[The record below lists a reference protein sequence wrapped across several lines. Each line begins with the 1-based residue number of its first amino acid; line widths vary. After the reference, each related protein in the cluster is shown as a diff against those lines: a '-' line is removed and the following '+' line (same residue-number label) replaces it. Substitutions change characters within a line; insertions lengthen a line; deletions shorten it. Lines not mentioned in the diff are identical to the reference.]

1 MSGGNYDY
9 LYNGTQKAYEI
20 SKAFDDFTTI
30 DSGTFS
36 SKFNVD
42 DYMKPLSISNAASGG
57 ESFFTRFPA
66 VSPDPQWPSYTPNVT
81 NYKPNG
87 SFYMQLNTTSSSSL
101 STTEW
106 QRLYNAINANMAGI
120 MSQTTTASLQ
130 TYMETLSVSQLFTLY
145 NQYIDTFNNTV
156 GNFKFKQLLDV
167 YITYIIARVAATSGD
182 TKTMN
187 TYLMNAA
194 NQINI
199 FTTDMFAAVRDAAK
213 ATVKDIY
220 NIYSD
225 KPQRFYLLIRAMKSI
240 TSMSQTA
247 TLLDE
252 NNVAYTRGPTQN
264 LHWYTIF
271 AGNMVNKIVIPQ
283 RVTSDE
289 SMRALMKVIA
299 TEMYIKSSYHIIV
312 YDVLSELTNI
322 YRMNGDYVNARL
334 GLLAQTLFMYQF
346 LDKMRDAAPDSLSNK
361 TTVETL
367 LPTAIEQF
375 LTMVSRP
382 YLDPNQS
389 SADVLFSE
397 TVKKLR
403 DLSNET
409 QSSSESV
416 EVLRNSIKKNQ
427 LTLQSTTAANAA
439 NAGRTLWASVEMYAL
454 LVVLLVVLISC
465 SILFFMDRVFIG
477 ICIAGIVSAIVLI
490 YLFVRML
497 LQFV

>member
-1 MSGGNYDY
+1 
-9 LYNGTQKAYEI
+9 
-20 SKAFDDFTTI
+20 
-30 DSGTFS
+30 
-36 SKFNVD
+36 
-42 DYMKPLSISNAASGG
+42 
-57 ESFFTRFPA
+57 
-66 VSPDPQWPSYTPNVT
+66 
-81 NYKPNG
+81 
-87 SFYMQLNTTSSSSL
+87 
-101 STTEW
+101 
-106 QRLYNAINANMAGI
+106 
-120 MSQTTTASLQ
+120 
-130 TYMETLSVSQLFTLY
+130 
-145 NQYIDTFNNTV
+145 
-156 GNFKFKQLLDV
+156 
-167 YITYIIARVAATSGD
+167 
-182 TKTMN
+182 
-187 TYLMNAA
+187 
-194 NQINI
+194 
-199 FTTDMFAAVRDAAK
+199 
-213 ATVKDIY
+213 
-220 NIYSD
+220 
-225 KPQRFYLLIRAMKSI
+225 
-240 TSMSQTA
+240 
-247 TLLDE
+247 
-252 NNVAYTRGPTQN
+252 
-264 LHWYTIF
+264 
-271 AGNMVNKIVIPQ
+271 
-283 RVTSDE
+283 
-289 SMRALMKVIA
+289 MKVIA